1 MSVDLQAHHRHLSLG
16 YFSPI
21 KSEGR
26 EGKVKFYTLPPGLTA
41 AALSTITLKATA
53 EGEGS

>member
-1 MSVDLQAHHRHLSLG
+1 MSIDLQAHHRHLSLG
-16 YFSPI
+16 YFSPS